1 MEEQFCDVGRGITL
15 CYETFGKASD
25 PAALLIM
32 GLGTQMVAWHEDF
45 CRDLA
50 TRGYYVVRFD
60 NRDIGRSTHVG
71 GPPPT
76 ITQLLLRSKRAA
88 RYTLADMADDAAGLL
103 RELGLAPAHVIGASM
118 GGMIAQTLAARHPDQ
133 VRSLTSIMSNTGAL
147 TNGQPALR
155 LYPFFLRRRPVGL
168 DEYVAHFARLF
179 AAIGSTGMPR
189 DPDEIR
195 ALAGISYE
203 RDHDIAGPGRQLA
216 AIIASGDRTR
226 ELRKVA
232 RADAGRARHRGP
244 AGQPLGRAGD
254 GACDQRRQAD
264 ERRRHGPRP
273 AARGLAAADRRDRR
287 EHAQERVVPR
297 TTTRPCSPPARP
309 SRASPASPRGVP
321 QSPCGRRR
329 LVGSPA
335 VECARTVEQTLEPA
349 RMRTSQCRSWRQW
362 ERRYGQRPCSE
373 RSMRPPW
380 QPDTLI
386 VRRPFPDPYYV
397 SQDPSDRPS

>member
-1 MEEQFCDVGRGITL
+1 MDERFCDVGRGITL
-15 CYETFGKASD
+15 CYEPFGAPD
-25 PAALLIM
+25 DEPVLLIM

-50 TRGYYVVRFD
+50 ARGYYVVRFD

-71 GPPPT
+71 GPAPT

-88 RYTLADMADDAAGLL
+88 RYTLADMADDASGLL
-103 RELGLAPAHVIGASM
+103 RELGLSPAHVIGASM
-118 GGMIAQTLAARHPDQ
+118 GGMIAQTLAARHPGQ

-179 AAIGSTGMPR
+179 AAIGSTGLPR

-226 ELRKVA
+226 ELRKVVAPTLVVHGTADPLVSPSGGRATA
-232 RADAGRARHRGP
+232 RAIKGATLVTIAGMGHDLPRAVWPRLIDAIVQNA
-244 AGQPLGRAGD
+244 ARAG
-254 GACDQRRQAD
+254 G
-264 ERRRHGPRP
+264 RP
-273 AARGLAAADRRDRR
+273 DHPPVLASRSPLPGL
-287 EHAQERVVPR
+287 
-297 TTTRPCSPPARP
+297 S
-309 SRASPASPRGVP
+309 G
-321 QSPCGRRR
+321 
-329 LVGSPA
+329 
-335 VECARTVEQTLEPA
+335 
-349 RMRTSQCRSWRQW
+349 
-362 ERRYGQRPCSE
+362 
-373 RSMRPPW
+373 
-380 QPDTLI
+380 
-386 VRRPFPDPYYV
+386 
-397 SQDPSDRPS
+397 